1 MFESIINSKNSFVNQ
16 YYGKQNIERTKQL
29 QYNKIM
35 SNKNYYL
42 NGIADLLILFLL
54 SESDKYV
61 YEISKTITERS
72 GGLLVLSQ
80 NTIYTATYKLENEG
94 LISEYN
100 KVVGKKRT
108 RVYYHLE
115 DKGKDYLDELKEIF
129 EVTIKGLDNI
139 LKEKDS
145 ENVNSTNEK

>member
-1 MFESIINSKNSFVNQ
+1 
-16 YYGKQNIERTKQL
+16 
-29 QYNKIM
+29 M